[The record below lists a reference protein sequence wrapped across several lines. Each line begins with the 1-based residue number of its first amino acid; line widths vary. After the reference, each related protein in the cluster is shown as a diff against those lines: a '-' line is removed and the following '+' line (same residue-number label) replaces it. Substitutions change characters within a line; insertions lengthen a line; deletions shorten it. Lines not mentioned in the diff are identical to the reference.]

1 MSARTHFGLKTLE
14 GSRLQA
20 SYSLKPLS
28 LKHLDVSDEQIRDFW
43 LKYTTSCYSD
53 LIVNQFN
60 NIRKVI
66 KKGSVNYP
74 GKR

>member
-1 MSARTHFGLKTLE
+1 M
-14 GSRLQA
+14 A

-28 LKHLDVSDEQIRDFW
+28 LKHLDVSDEQIRYFW